1 MSDSSD
7 SRRKKR
13 RTPIKR
19 DFDPARWAHVIFFVL
34 GAAGAW
40 VLVNATDNIWAILF
54 DYYPQVGR
62 PSELGASSIGM
73 GLALAGTIYAWR
85 RKDYFKFCTEVV
97 TEISQ
102 VTWPTKA
109 EIRANTGIVIMVTL
123 ICSVIL
129 FAMDQIWSSATN
141 LLYGI

>member
-1 MSDSSD
+1 MSESSD
-7 SRRKKR
+7 TRRKKR
-13 RTPIKR
+13 RAPIKR

-34 GAAGAW
+34 GAAAAW
-40 VLVNATDNIWAILF
+40 VLVNATDNIWAIVF
-54 DYYPQVGR
+54 DSYPQIGR
-62 PSELGASSIGM
+62 PQEFTASAIGI
-73 GLALAGTIYAWR
+73 GIASVGTLYAWR

-123 ICSVIL
+123 ICSVLL
-129 FAMDQIWSSATN
+129 FAMDQLWSSATN
-141 LLYGI
+141 LLYDI

>member
-7 SRRKKR
+7 TRRKKR
-13 RTPIKR
+13 RAPIKR

-34 GAAGAW
+34 GAGAAW
-40 VLVNATDNIWAILF
+40 VLSNATEDIWAITF

-62 PSELGASSIGM
+62 ATELTSSIVGTSI
-73 GLALAGTIYAWR
+73 ALVATIYAWR

-102 VTWPTKA
+102 VTWPTRA

-129 FAMDQIWSSATN
+129 FAMDQLWSQATN

>member
-1 MSDSSD
+1 MSD

-13 RTPIKR
+13 RAPIKR
-19 DFDPARWAHVIFFVL
+19 DFDPTRWAHVIFFVL
-34 GAAGAW
+34 GACGAW
-40 VLVNATDNIWAILF
+40 VLTNATEEIWAIVWEF
-54 DYYPQVGR
+54 YPQVGR
-62 PSELGASSIGM
+62 PKAFTGSAIGI
-73 GLALAGTIYAWR
+73 GLAMIGTVYAWR

-102 VTWPTKA
+102 VTWPTRA

-123 ICSVIL
+123 ICSILL
-129 FAMDQIWSSATN
+129 FAMDQLWSSATN

>member
-7 SRRKKR
+7 TRRKKR
-13 RTPIKR
+13 RAPIKR

-34 GAAGAW
+34 GAAAGW
-40 VLVNATDNIWAILF
+40 VLVNAVDDIWAMTF

-62 PSELGASSIGM
+62 ATDLKSSAIGISI
-73 GLALAGTIYAWR
+73 ALIGTVYAWR

-102 VTWPTKA
+102 VTWPTRA

-123 ICSVIL
+123 ICSLIL
-129 FAMDQIWSSATN
+129 FGMDQIWSYSTN

>member
-1 MSDSSD
+1 MSEQSD

-13 RTPIKR
+13 RAPIKR

-34 GAAGAW
+34 GAAAAW
-40 VLVNATDNIWAILF
+40 VLTNATTDIWEIVWE
-54 DYYPQVGR
+54 YYPQIGR
-62 PSELGASSIGM
+62 SRDITSSAIGI
-73 GLALAGTIYAWR
+73 GIALIATIYCWR

-129 FAMDQIWSSATN
+129 FAMDQLWSSATN

>member
-7 SRRKKR
+7 TRRKKR
-13 RTPIKR
+13 RAPIKR

-34 GAAGAW
+34 GAAAAW
-40 VLVNATDNIWAILF
+40 VLTNAIDNIWAIVF

-62 PSELGASSIGM
+62 VNELTANVIGLSI
-73 GLALAGTIYAWR
+73 ALVGTLYAWR

-109 EIRANTGIVIMVTL
+109 EIRANTGIVISVTF
-123 ICSVIL
+123 ICSILL
-129 FAMDQIWSSATN
+129 FAMDQLWSKATN

>member
-1 MSDSSD
+1 MSEPSD
-7 SRRKKR
+7 TRRKKR
-13 RTPIKR
+13 RAPIKR

-34 GAAGAW
+34 GAAAAW
-40 VLVNATDNIWAILF
+40 VLSNATEDIWAITF

-62 PSELGASSIGM
+62 ATELTSSIVGTSI
-73 GLALAGTIYAWR
+73 ALVGTIYAWR

-102 VTWPTKA
+102 VTWPTRA

-129 FAMDQIWSSATN
+129 FAMDQLWSQATN

>member
-13 RTPIKR
+13 RAPIKR

-62 PSELGASSIGM
+62 PSELGASSIGI
-73 GLALAGTIYAWR
+73 GIALVGTIYAWR

-102 VTWPTKA
+102 VTWPTRA
-109 EIRANTGIVIMVTL
+109 EIRANTGIVIMVTI

>member
-1 MSDSSD
+1 MSEPSD
-7 SRRKKR
+7 TRRKKR
-13 RTPIKR
+13 RAPITR

-34 GAAGAW
+34 GAAAAW
-40 VLVNATDNIWAILF
+40 VLSNATEDIWAITF

-62 PSELGASSIGM
+62 ATELTSSIVGTSI
-73 GLALAGTIYAWR
+73 ALVGTIYAWR

-102 VTWPTKA
+102 VTWPTRA

-129 FAMDQIWSSATN
+129 FAMDQLWSQATN